1 MIFLKVLY
9 FAIQNQSGEKTPL
22 QTARALQN
30 GDVNIRIHPRHRPHR
45 PDHTASVLMDAGSE

>member
-1 MIFLKVLY
+1 MY